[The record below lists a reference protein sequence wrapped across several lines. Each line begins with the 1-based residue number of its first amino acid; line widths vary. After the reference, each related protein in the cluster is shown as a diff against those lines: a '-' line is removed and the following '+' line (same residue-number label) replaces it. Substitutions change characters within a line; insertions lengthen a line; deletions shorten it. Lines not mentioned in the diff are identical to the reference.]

1 MSNKF
6 KIHKGLDLSQV
17 NKDVQKYWEENHIFE
32 QSIENRKNSKPYIF
46 MEGPPSA
53 NGLPG
58 IHHVI
63 SRTVKDMFCRYK
75 TMKGYKVERKAGW
88 DTHGLPVELAVE
100 KKLGITKDDIGKSIS
115 IEEYNQNCR
124 TEVMKYTDIWE
135 DLTQKM
141 GYWVDMNAPYITY
154 DSKYIETV
162 WWLLKEMHKKG
173 LLYKGY
179 TIQPY
184 SPAAGTGLSS
194 HEVNMPGCYKDV
206 KDTSAIAMFKATN
219 NEESKFIFENY
230 DTDIYFL
237 AWTTTP
243 WTLLSNT
250 ALAVGHKINYLKVET
265 LSPYTGEKISVIL
278 AEDLA
283 NKYFPEENSELNFD
297 DFKVGG
303 KKLPFKII
311 DKYTGKQ
318 LEGIRYEQLLPY
330 TQPKEGDAFRVIVG
344 DFVSTQDG
352 TGIVHIAPSFGADDM
367 RVAKQNGIGALTL
380 VNKQGKFID
389 KVGEFS
395 GRYVK
400 NSYDKNVVEDQLEVD
415 VDIVVKLKKEGKLFK
430 AEKYEHSYPHCWRTD
445 KPILYYPLDSWFIKS
460 TAHKERM
467 IELNKTINWQPPSTG
482 EGRFGDWLANLV
494 DWNLSRSRYW
504 GTPLPIWR
512 TEDGKEEI
520 CIGSYEELKMES
532 EKSVKAGFMPKN
544 PLENFIP
551 NDFSK
556 ENYAQF
562 DPHRP
567 YVDDIVLVSPSGK
580 KMKRELDLIDV
591 WFDSG
596 AVPYAQLHYPFECP
610 PPTPPE
616 GRGVKNSTDF
626 TEGEKELPSLREGVG
641 FGYETARKSIYK
653 LLKENALKN
662 RKNQTESENVLWDS
676 LRTKKLDGYKFRRQH
691 VIDEFI
697 VDFVCLSEKLI
708 IEADGGYH
716 NEPEIIEADK
726 IRTEILNN
734 LGYKIIRFKNE
745 EILGDIDNVLNKIK
759 IELKSPTPALPKGK
773 GVKNST
779 DFTISEKKLPSLRE
793 GQGVGFPADFIAEGV
808 DQTRGWFFTLHA
820 ISTMLFDD
828 VAFKNIISNGLIL
841 DEKGEKMS
849 KRKGNV
855 IDPFTS
861 IEEYGSDP
869 LRWYMTTNASPWDS
883 LKFSLAGVEESK
895 RKHFGTLYNTYSFF
909 ALYANTDNFTY
920 AEPDLPINERPEID
934 RWVLSLLNTLVK
946 DVTNYFDT
954 YEPTKAGR
962 AIQEFVADHLSNW
975 YVRLNRKRFW
985 GGEYNNDKISA
996 YQTLYTCLETVA
1008 KLMSPISPF
1017 YSDQLF
1023 NDLNNSSQKETIKSV
1038 HLSDFPEFKEDL
1050 LDIDLEYRMSIAQ
1063 KISSMALSL
1072 RRASKMKVRQPL
1084 SKIMIPILDE
1094 KFEQQVNSI
1103 KDIILS
1109 EINIKEIEFIKDT
1122 SGIVTKKMKP
1132 NFKILGRKLG
1142 KNMKNL
1148 IGEFNKL
1155 TQDDISTFE
1164 ETGKYIF
1171 KADDKEFEILL
1182 SEVEIV
1188 TEDMP
1193 GWLVTSDGNF
1203 TVALDVNLTT
1213 ELREEGIAREFVNR
1227 VQNLRKDE
1235 NFNITD
1241 KIKLQIQ
1248 KHDAVNT
1255 AINNYKEYL
1264 SSQTLASEV
1273 QLVDNIDNKQ
1283 KGTKFVEIDT
1293 IETYIKVEKNN

>member
-17 NKDVQKYWEENHIFE
+17 NKDVQKYWEDNKIFE

-100 KKLGITKDDIGKSIS
+100 KKLEITKDDIGKSITV
-115 IEEYNQNCR
+115 EEYNQNCR

-135 DLTQKM
+135 DITKKM
-141 GYWVDMNAPYITY
+141 GYWVDMQNPYITY
-154 DSKYIETV
+154 DSKYIETI
-162 WWLLKEMHKKG
+162 WWLLKEMYKKD

-206 KDTSAIAMFKATN
+206 KDTSAIAMFKAVRN
-219 NEESKFIFENY
+219 AEAEFIFENTN
-230 DTDIYFL
+230 TDIYFL

-250 ALAVGHKINYLKVET
+250 ALAVGHKINYLKIET
-265 LSPYTGEKISVIL
+265 LSPYTGEKVSVIV

-283 NKYFPEENSELNFD
+283 KKYFPDENAELSFD

-311 DKYTGKQ
+311 DNYSGKQ
-318 LEGIRYEQLLPY
+318 LAGIRYEQLLPY
-330 TQPKEGDAFRVIVG
+330 TQPEEGDAFRVITG

-367 RVAKQNGIGALTL
+367 RVARQNGIGALTL
-380 VNKQGKFID
+380 VNKQGKFVD
-389 KVGEFS
+389 GLEEFS

-400 NSYDKNVVEDQLEVD
+400 KSYDKNVTDEQLEVD

-460 TAHKERM
+460 TAYKERM
-467 IELNKTINWQPPSTG
+467 IELNKTINWQPASTG
-482 EGRFGDWLANLV
+482 EGRFGEWLANLV

-512 TEDGKEEI
+512 TEGGEEEI
-520 CIGSYEELKMES
+520 CIGSYEELKAEA
-532 EKSVKAGFMPKN
+532 EKSVAAGFMKEN
-544 PLENFIP
+544 PLKDFIVG
-551 NDFSK
+551 DFSK
-556 ENYAQF
+556 ENYAKF

-567 YVDDIVLVSPSGK
+567 YVDNIILVSPSGK
-580 KMKRELDLIDV
+580 PMKRELDLIDV

-596 AVPYAQLHYPFECP
+596 AVPYAQLHYPFE
-610 PPTPPE
+610 
-616 GRGVKNSTDF
+616 N
-626 TEGEKELPSLREGVG
+626 
-641 FGYETARKSIYK
+641 
-653 LLKENALKN
+653 
-662 RKNQTESENVLWDS
+662 
-676 LRTKKLDGYKFRRQH
+676 
-691 VIDEFI
+691 
-697 VDFVCLSEKLI
+697 
-708 IEADGGYH
+708 
-716 NEPEIIEADK
+716 ADK
-726 IRTEILNN
+726 
-734 LGYKIIRFKNE
+734 K
-745 EILGDIDNVLNKIK
+745 D
-759 IELKSPTPALPKGK
+759 ELA
-773 GVKNST
+773 
-779 DFTISEKKLPSLRE
+779 
-793 GQGVGFPADFIAEGV
+793 ADFIAEGV

-820 ISTMLFDD
+820 IATMLFDG

-855 IDPFTS
+855 IDPFET
-861 IEEYGSDP
+861 IENHGSDP

-920 AEPDLPINERPEID
+920 AESDLPINERPEID

-985 GGEYNNDKISA
+985 GGEYNKDKISA

-1008 KLMSPISPF
+1008 KLMAPISPF
-1017 YSDQLF
+1017 YSDMLF
-1023 NDLNNSSQKETIKSV
+1023 NDLNNSSKKETVDSV
-1038 HLSDFPEFKEDL
+1038 HLSTFPEFKEEL
-1050 LDIDLEYRMSIAQ
+1050 LDTDLEYRMSIAQ
-1063 KISSMALSL
+1063 KVSSMALSL

-1094 KFEQQVNSI
+1094 KFEEQVNSI

-1109 EINIKEIEFIKDT
+1109 EINVKEIEFIKDT

-1148 IGEFNKL
+1148 LATFNNL
-1155 TQDDISTFE
+1155 SQTEIADFE

-1171 KADDKEFEILL
+1171 KVDNQEIEILL
-1182 SEVEIV
+1182 SEVEVV

-1193 GWLVTSDGNF
+1193 GWLVTSEGKF
-1203 TVALDVNLTT
+1203 TVALDVSLTD
-1213 ELREEGIAREFVNR
+1213 ELKEEGIAREFVNR

-1235 NFNITD
+1235 DFDITD

-1248 KHDAVNT
+1248 KHDAINS
-1255 AINNYKEYL
+1255 AISNYKEYL
-1264 SSQTLASEV
+1264 SSQTLANVVE
-1273 QLVDNIDNKQ
+1273 LVDNIDSNQ
-1283 KGTKFVEIDT
+1283 KGTKFVEIDD
-1293 IETYIKVEKNN
+1293 IETYIKVVKNN